1 MLLAHSWD
9 LMGLWGSKGLY
20 GAQAIESWHVFYNQ
34 NAPRLTAETALLSCR
49 KLVQMMVLIGV
60 PSEVLRRAKAP
71 VHKRKAAPRGALRP
85 GDRSLR
91 ERKTWRRECFATLQK
106 RIDNRAKRAK
116 DQFEKENGVIRQ
128 EIDFFL
134 LRVAFLTGGPLG
146 VILGPGLPPGGLV
159 GRPMSCEPKA
169 DQQPGFPL

>member
-9 LMGLWGSKGLY
+9 LMGLWGIKGLY
-20 GAQAIESWHVFYNQ
+20 GAQAIESWHIFYSQ

-71 VHKRKAAPRGALRP
+71 IRKRKAAPRGALRP
-85 GDRSLR
+85 GERRLR
-91 ERKTWRRECFATLQK
+91 QRKTWRRECLATLQK

-116 DQFEKENGVIRQ
+116 DQFEKENGVIR
-128 EIDFFL
+128 
-134 LRVAFLTGGPLG
+134 
-146 VILGPGLPPGGLV
+146 
-159 GRPMSCEPKA
+159 
-169 DQQPGFPL
+169 